1 MAQQLRKPNMEEYI
15 KITADSPAW
24 DCSQGY
30 RLHMEIP
37 AATYS
42 ELQELADWL
51 DARAWSDAATAIR
64 EHHFSESSPTPT
76 QGNLL
81 DLLNREGTTGKSH
94 PETSRKAGTTPRKG
108 TQRLAVLDA
117 LVQYGPMT
125 ARQIAE
131 LLNRSPNQTAT
142 RLLELHEDGFVQ
154 HVYDTDGQPATAET
168 TPGNTGRI
176 HQITELGKTVQAQ
189 AHRHTA

>member
-1 MAQQLRKPNMEEYI
+1 MTKSIIN
-15 KITADSPAW
+15 ITQDWPSSKAPE
-24 DCSQGY
+24 GY
-30 RLHMEIP
+30 RLNMDLQG
-37 AATYS
+37 ATYV

-51 DARAWSDAATAIR
+51 EAHSWFDEATAIR
-64 EHHFSESSPTPT
+64 EHHFPESSPTPT

-81 DLLNREGTTGKSH
+81 DQLNREGTTGKSH

-117 LVQYGPMT
+117 LSQYGPMT

-168 TPGNTGRI
+168 TPGNTGRV

-189 AHRHTA
+189 AHRLTA

>member
-1 MAQQLRKPNMEEYI
+1 MTEF
-15 KITADSPAW
+15 ITITEDAPAW
-24 DCSQGY
+24 NGSQGY
-30 RLHMEIP
+30 RINMDIRG
-37 AATYS
+37 ATYR

-51 DARAWSDAATAIR
+51 DARAGSDAATAIR

-189 AHRHTA
+189 AHRRTA

>member
-1 MAQQLRKPNMEEYI
+1 MEEYI

-64 EHHFSESSPTPT
+64 EHPMYGNDPVTPHT
-76 QGNLL
+76 RHKN
-81 DLLNREGTTGKSH
+81 DTTYNHPNETLNQDYTH
-94 PETSRKAGTTPRKG
+94 
-108 TQRLAVLDA
+108 
-117 LVQYGPMT
+117 
-125 ARQIAE
+125 
-131 LLNRSPNQTAT
+131 TAT
-142 RLLELHEDGFVQ
+142 NH
-154 HVYDTDGQPATAET
+154 
-168 TPGNTGRI
+168 
-176 HQITELGKTVQAQ
+176 
-189 AHRHTA
+189 HTAQSTDHPHPTHNPSTHPSPSE